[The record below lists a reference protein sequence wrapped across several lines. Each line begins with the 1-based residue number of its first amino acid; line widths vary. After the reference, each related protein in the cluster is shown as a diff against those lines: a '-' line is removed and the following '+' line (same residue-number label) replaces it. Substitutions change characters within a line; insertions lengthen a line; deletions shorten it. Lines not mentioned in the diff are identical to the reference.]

1 MTGEC
6 MAANNFAGAGLF
18 EPLRRAFVSLH
29 FGHSD
34 VLGNNRRYYFIDDT
48 TRFEYGKTEVLS
60 HVVSCKKSLEER
72 SILPQDEPK
81 GSEVVEAGD

>member
-18 EPLRRAFVSLH
+18 EPLRRAFVGLH

-34 VLGNNRRYYFIDDT
+34 VLGNNRRYYFRDDT
-48 TRFEYGKTEVLS
+48 TRFEYGKTD
-60 HVVSCKKSLEER
+60 R
-72 SILPQDEPK
+72 NFTI
-81 GSEVVEAGD
+81 

>member
-6 MAANNFAGAGLF
+6 MAANNFAGASLF
-18 EPLRRAFVSLH
+18 EPLRRAFVGLH

-48 TRFEYGKTEVLS
+48 TGFEYGKTD
-60 HVVSCKKSLEER
+60 KKLTR
-72 SILPQDEPK
+72 
-81 GSEVVEAGD
+81 